1 VKTEME
7 QLKVKKKDVLALNM
21 VLYLILSFLF
31 LYLQYAYR
39 HHLSPFSLAYLRK
52 SLELFWYISVPILFA
67 MVLIWRHH
75 RWSLVVYA
83 SCIFLVSFKVVEGL
97 FIEFNKIIVIAL
109 FCYAVISYFLYQLFK
124 YYLNL
129 ASLNANYSGSDLFDP
144 LLRKIPCTV
153 MIQDLPVEGEL
164 TNWDEEGCF
173 IRLKEPR
180 KGISAV
186 EVIIDFHGRRFV
198 QKGEVV
204 AHSMDFQGIGLNFER
219 TQKGFDV
226 FNWSEFTELV
236 HELGF
241 KPERLR

>member
-1 VKTEME
+1 ME
-7 QLKVKKKDVLALNM
+7 QLKVKKKDVLVLNM
-21 VLYLILSFLF
+21 VIYLALSFLF

-39 HHLSPFSLAYLRK
+39 HHLSPFSAAYLRK
-52 SLELFWYISVPILFA
+52 SLELFWYISLPILFTFF
-67 MVLIWRHH
+67 LIWKHH
-75 RWSLVVYA
+75 RWSLVFY
-83 SCIFLVSFKVVEGL
+83 SICIFLVSFKVVEGL

-124 YYLNL
+124 YYLGL
-129 ASLNANYSGSDLFDP
+129 ASLNPNYSANDLFDP

-153 MIQDLPVEGEL
+153 ILKDESLLGEL

-173 IRLKEPR
+173 IRLNQPK
-180 KGISAV
+180 KVTSMV
-186 EVIIDFHGRRFV
+186 EVVIDFHGRRFI

-219 TQKGFDV
+219 TQKGFDI